1 VTDTATTPTGAS
13 PMTTGASNRTT
24 RQPKAGVQLVGTS
37 RGSRITLRTIAL
49 TYLALLLALPLGLV
63 LWRTFEHGVGPVFDA
78 LKQPDALHALKV
90 TLEVS
95 ILAVILNTV
104 FGVGVSLILVRH
116 RFPGRRILDAL
127 IDLPVAVSPVVTGL
141 ALILVYGRFA
151 TIGGW
156 LEDHGIQIIFSLPGM
171 VMATVFVS
179 LPLVVR
185 SIAPVLEELG
195 DEQEQA
201 ARTLGATGIQTFK
214 RITLPSISG
223 ALGYGIVLCL
233 ARAVGEYGA
242 VAVVSGRL
250 VGQTQTLPLYVQER
264 FENFDQTSA
273 FAVATL
279 LAVIAGVALVLS
291 KLLRPKES
299 R

>member
-1 VTDTATTPTGAS
+1 MAS
-13 PMTTGASNRTT
+13 QTTGTNAPVLT
-24 RQPKAGVQLVGTS
+24 VGGTKTS
-37 RGSRITLRTIAL
+37 RVALRTIAL
-49 TYLALLLALPLGLV
+49 TYLLLLLAMPLGLI
-63 LWRTFEHGVGPVFDA
+63 LWRTFEHGLSPVLDA
-78 LKQPDALHALKV
+78 LKQPDSLHALKV
-90 TLEVS
+90 TLEVA
-95 ILAVILNTV
+95 IAAVILNTI
-104 FGVGVSLILVRH
+104 FGVGASLLIVRH
-116 RFPGRRILDAL
+116 KFRGRRLLDAL
-127 IDLPVAVSPVVTGL
+127 IDLPVAVSPVVVGL
-141 ALILVYGRFA
+141 ALILVYGRFSSV
-151 TIGGW
+151 GGW
-156 LEDHGIQIIFSLPGM
+156 LDRQGITIIFSLPGM
-171 VMATVFVS
+171 VLATVFVS

-185 SIAPVLEELG
+185 SIAPVLQELG

-201 ARTLGATGIQTFK
+201 AKTLGATTIQTFK

-264 FENFDQTSA
+264 FENYDQTSA

-279 LAVIAGVALVLS
+279 LAVIAGVALLLS
-291 KLLRPKES
+291 KFLRPKES

>member
-1 VTDTATTPTGAS
+1 VAS
-13 PMTTGASNRTT
+13 PESTAPVLT
-24 RQPKAGVQLVGTS
+24 VGGTKT
-37 RGSRITLRTIAL
+37 SRITLRTIAL
-49 TYLALLLALPLGLV
+49 VYLLLLLAMPLGLI
-63 LWRTFEHGVGPVFDA
+63 LWRTFEGGVTPVLDA
-78 LKQPDALHALKV
+78 LKQPDSLHALKV
-90 TLEVS
+90 TLEVAVA
-95 ILAVILNTV
+95 AVILNTV
-104 FGVGVSLILVRH
+104 FGVGASLLIVRH
-116 RFPGRRILDAL
+116 KFRGRRLLDAL
-127 IDLPVAVSPVVTGL
+127 IDLPVAVSPVVVGL
-141 ALILVYGRFA
+141 ALILVYGRFS
-151 TIGGW
+151 TVGGW
-156 LEDHGIQIIFSLPGM
+156 LDRQGIAIIFSLPGM
-171 VMATVFVS
+171 VLATVFVS

-185 SIAPVLEELG
+185 SIAPVLQELG

-201 ARTLGATGIQTFK
+201 AKTLGATTIQTFK

-264 FENFDQTSA
+264 FENYDQTSA

-279 LAVIAGVALVLS
+279 LAVIAGVALLLS
-291 KLLRPKES
+291 KFLRPKES